1 VTEAPERSGSDESRA
16 AVPTRADGT
25 VVVEPVTGRVRY
37 DTPNIS
43 ENAMAAPIPSGT
55 RNIGE
60 GPRQRGVLVVADE
73 DIDSHHDKENGEIR
87 NREMKEL
94 HGAGDV
100 RLVHLGLTPQLER
113 TPVEPRAEN

>member
-1 VTEAPERSGSDESRA
+1 MGSDDNL
-16 AVPTRADGT
+16 AVCPTRADGT

-37 DTPNIS
+37 ETPKIS
-43 ENAMAAPIPSGT
+43 ENAMAAPIPRGI

-73 DIDSHHDKENGEIR
+73 DIDSHHDKENGEVR
-87 NREMKEL
+87 NREVKEL

-100 RLVHLGLTPQLER
+100 RLVHLRPAPELECP
-113 TPVEPRAEN
+113 PVKPRAEN